1 MPIDPT
7 DLAKSIGALGSLDP
21 ERGLARTLQQVTDG
35 AKQLF
40 RADAAGLM
48 LIDAEGQ
55 LRWAS
60 ASDQTAQTLED
71 RQERLAQGPCAVAF
85 SQRLPAAIR
94 NIHTEPDWDK
104 FAQVLV
110 GEGICAALSVPV
122 ELDGGIIGTLDIYAR
137 EARDWDPSEV
147 AALQAYAGLMAS
159 LLSAAVTAQVKGRLA
174 DQLQAALEHRWLIE
188 QAKGVIMGREQVDA
202 QAAFER
208 LRGAARSS
216 TRRLADVA
224 KDVTGGQPLPANR
237 RKLAKSRG
245 DALTPSDALERFGA
259 DALRYW
265 AASKRAG
272 VDTSLDEGQL
282 RVGRRLATKLLHAS
296 RFVLALDGRAA
307 VLGLERLDQVV
318 LAEAL
323 VAVGALDQR
332 VGERLQVPG
341 GLPDPGGH
349 DDGRVLADHVVAQL
363 HDRAPPGLLDV
374 VLQLDPERTVV
385 VARADP
391 AVDLARLEG
400 EAAALGQV
408 DDRVHRVAWH

>member
-21 ERGLARTLQQVTDG
+21 ERGLARTMQQVTDG

-85 SQRLPAAIR
+85 SQRLSAAIR

-104 FAQVLV
+104 FAKVLV

-122 ELDGGIIGTLDIYAR
+122 ELDGGVIGTLDIYA
-137 EARDWDPSEV
+137 AQPRDWDPSEV
-147 AALQAYAGLMAS
+147 AALQAYAGLVAS
-159 LLSAAVTAQVKGRLA
+159 LLSAAVTAEVKGRLA

-188 QAKGVIMGREQVDA
+188 QAKGVLMGREDLDA

-224 KDVTGGQPLPANR
+224 RDVTGGQPLPANR
-237 RKLAKSRG
+237 RKLAR
-245 DALTPSDALERFGA
+245 
-259 DALRYW
+259 
-265 AASKRAG
+265 
-272 VDTSLDEGQL
+272 
-282 RVGRRLATKLLHAS
+282 
-296 RFVLALDGRAA
+296 GRAEQA
-307 VLGLERLDQVV
+307 KNRET
-318 LAEAL
+318 A
-323 VAVGALDQR
+323 
-332 VGERLQVPG
+332 
-341 GLPDPGGH
+341 
-349 DDGRVLADHVVAQL
+349 
-363 HDRAPPGLLDV
+363 
-374 VLQLDPERTVV
+374 T
-385 VARADP
+385 
-391 AVDLARLEG
+391 
-400 EAAALGQV
+400 
-408 DDRVHRVAWH
+408 

>member
-21 ERGLARTLQQVTDG
+21 QRGLAPTLQQLTDA

-94 NIHTEPDWDK
+94 NIHTEPDWEE

-110 GEGICAALSVPV
+110 SESVLAALSVPV
-122 ELDGGIIGTLDIYAR
+122 ELDGGVIGTLDIYAR
-137 EARDWDPSEV
+137 QPRDWDPSEV
-147 AALQAYAGLMAS
+147 AALQAYAGLVAS

-174 DQLQAALEHRWLIE
+174 EQLQDALEHRWLIE
-188 QAKGVIMGREQVDA
+188 QAKGVLMGRERVDA
-202 QAAFER
+202 QTAFER

-224 KDVTGGQPLPANR
+224 RDVTAGQPLPTNPR
-237 RKLAKSRG
+237 DLAK
-245 DALTPSDALERFGA
+245 
-259 DALRYW
+259 
-265 AASKRAG
+265 
-272 VDTSLDEGQL
+272 
-282 RVGRRLATKLLHAS
+282 
-296 RFVLALDGRAA
+296 
-307 VLGLERLDQVV
+307 
-318 LAEAL
+318 
-323 VAVGALDQR
+323 
-332 VGERLQVPG
+332 
-341 GLPDPGGH
+341 
-349 DDGRVLADHVVAQL
+349 
-363 HDRAPPGLLDV
+363 
-374 VLQLDPERTVV
+374 
-385 VARADP
+385 ARAEQ
-391 AVDLARLEG
+391 AKNRETTS
-400 EAAALGQV
+400 
-408 DDRVHRVAWH
+408 

>member
-1 MPIDPT
+1 MPINPT
-7 DLAKSIGALGSLDP
+7 DLANSIGALGGLDP
-21 ERGLARTLQQVTDG
+21 QRGLARTLQQVTDG

-60 ASDQTAQTLED
+60 ASDQTAQTVED
-71 RQERLAQGPCAVAF
+71 EQERLAQGPCAVAF

-122 ELDGGIIGTLDIYAR
+122 ELDGGVIGTLDVYVGR
-137 EARDWDPSEV
+137 PRDWDPSEV
-147 AALQAYAGLMAS
+147 AALQAYAGLVAS

-188 QAKGVIMGREQVDA
+188 QAKAVLMGREDLDA

-224 KDVTGGQPLPANR
+224 RDVTGGQPLPANPR
-237 RKLAKSRG
+237 DLAKG
-245 DALTPSDALERFGA
+245 
-259 DALRYW
+259 
-265 AASKRAG
+265 RAG
-272 VDTSLDEGQL
+272 Q
-282 RVGRRLATKLLHAS
+282 AK
-296 RFVLALDGRAA
+296 
-307 VLGLERLDQVV
+307 
-318 LAEAL
+318 
-323 VAVGALDQR
+323 
-332 VGERLQVPG
+332 
-341 GLPDPGGH
+341 
-349 DDGRVLADHVVAQL
+349 
-363 HDRAPPGLLDV
+363 
-374 VLQLDPERTVV
+374 
-385 VARADP
+385 ARET
-391 AVDLARLEG
+391 RS
-400 EAAALGQV
+400 
-408 DDRVHRVAWH
+408 

>member
-7 DLAKSIGALGSLDP
+7 DLAKSIGALGGLDP

-71 RQERLAQGPCAVAF
+71 GQERLAQGPCAVAF

-94 NIHTEPDWDK
+94 NIHTDPDWAE
-104 FAQVLV
+104 FTQVLV
-110 GEGICAALSVPV
+110 SEGVCAALSVAV
-122 ELDGGIIGTLDIYAR
+122 ELDGGVIGTLDVYAR
-137 EARDWDPSEV
+137 EPRDWDPSEV
-147 AALQAYAGLMAS
+147 AALQAYAGLVAS
-159 LLSAAVTAQVKGRLA
+159 LLSAATTAQVKGRLA

-224 KDVTGGQPLPANR
+224 KDVTAGQPLPTNR
-237 RKLAKSRG
+237 RKLAR
-245 DALTPSDALERFGA
+245 A
-259 DALRYW
+259 
-265 AASKRAG
+265 RAG
-272 VDTSLDEGQL
+272 QAKDNE
-282 RVGRRLATKLLHAS
+282 
-296 RFVLALDGRAA
+296 
-307 VLGLERLDQVV
+307 
-318 LAEAL
+318 
-323 VAVGALDQR
+323 
-332 VGERLQVPG
+332 
-341 GLPDPGGH
+341 
-349 DDGRVLADHVVAQL
+349 
-363 HDRAPPGLLDV
+363 
-374 VLQLDPERTVV
+374 TVT
-385 VARADP
+385 
-391 AVDLARLEG
+391 
-400 EAAALGQV
+400 
-408 DDRVHRVAWH
+408 